1 MKDLSREKSEHTNF
15 MDDALESLEAVLE
28 QLYEDESASTTDSVT
43 KDLDL
48 TFEELIG
55 TLVAARNEIRTLRAE
70 QEGSSG
76 SSRGSSRKRS

>member
-70 QEGSSG
+70 KEGSSG
-76 SSRGSSRKRS
+76 SSRGSSRKNS